1 MMNVS
6 GTWAFLLGAA
16 AVGLPRSSAAQ
27 CRAANAE
34 TKSVIQYLTQLVTA
48 PSSDVEHYGKRQQY
62 GLPLG
67 NASSIV
73 VVTKATTCNS
83 ALQKYQA
90 TIPTSPAPTSVYVVS
105 VGNTYVVW
113 GPPSPNGTEFQA
125 FIVMSSKFAVLS
137 MFAA

>member
-1 MMNVS
+1 MTTFS
-6 GTWAFLLGAA
+6 ATWGFLLGAV

-48 PSSDVEHYGKRQQY
+48 PSSDVEHYAKRQQY
-62 GLPLG
+62 GLPVT
-67 NASSIV
+67 NASNIG

-83 ALQKYQA
+83 ALQKYKT
-90 TIPTSPAPTSVYVVS
+90 TIPMSPAPTSVYVVS

-113 GPPSPNGTEFQA
+113 GPPSPSSTEFQA
-125 FIVMSSKFAVLS
+125 YIVMSSKFAVLS
-137 MFAA
+137 KFAA